1 MLGCRCWSA
10 HFDAAV
16 AGRAQRRRCWSRLS
30 TLKAP
35 VNPQPQG
42 SGTVRG
48 TRQSFFGAFGV
59 CASLTHFDVHGLLQR
74 LIAASAASWPSAA
87 EPAPQRWPVCSSAR
101 ISCTGARRSRTKTA
115 AGGPDHRSMP
125 PAYRQACSH
134 DQHRRLQR
142 NPAGQRVTS
151 DHCGPC
157 RFALPAATRTK
168 CACPSSWLKVVR
180 RSNRLHGLMS
190 GRRARCGRVRPAD

>member
-1 MLGCRCWSA
+1 MRIGFFTARAVSVSA
-10 HFDAAV
+10 
-16 AGRAQRRRCWSRLS
+16 
-30 TLKAP
+30 
-35 VNPQPQG
+35 
-42 SGTVRG
+42 
-48 TRQSFFGAFGV
+48 
-59 CASLTHFDVHGLLQR
+59 ASLTHFDVHGLLQR

-87 EPAPQRWPVCSSAR
+87 EPASQRWPVCSSAR

-125 PAYRQACSH
+125 PAYRKACSH

-142 NPAGQRVTS
+142 NPAGPRVTL

-180 RSNRLHGLMS
+180 RSNRLHGHHVRS
-190 GRRARCGRVRPAD
+190 ARSLWTGETSRLR

>member
-1 MLGCRCWSA
+1 ML
-10 HFDAAV
+10 V
-16 AGRAQRRRCWSRLS
+16 LYGRLTFQLPTRVC
-30 TLKAP
+30 
-35 VNPQPQG
+35 
-42 SGTVRG
+42 VRG
-48 TRQSFFGAFGV
+48 LNKGLTCV
-59 CASLTHFDVHGLLQR
+59 CVCVPSRRLLHFDVHGLLQR
-74 LIAASAASWPSAA
+74 LTAATAASWPSAA
-87 EPAPQRWPVCSSAR
+87 EPASQRWPVCSSAR

-142 NPAGQRVTS
+142 NPAGPRVTA

-180 RSNRLHGLMS
+180 RSNRLHGHHVRS
-190 GRRARCGRVRPAD
+190 ARSLWTGETSRLR